1 MKMIRFVAL
10 GALMAGS
17 LATSMMAA
25 GVDGKWECG
34 VKGGDG
40 VVRPLIATLKAD
52 GMKLTGVLNG
62 MNGAPDIQI
71 FDGMAHGDEVM
82 WSSKR
87 PVQNGTVQFN
97 YKGTL
102 AGDELK
108 LDIVRADGQG
118 APMNCTAKK
127 SK

>member
-1 MKMIRFVAL
+1 MKMMMRIMAL
-10 GALMAGS
+10 GAIV
-17 LATSMMAA
+17 AA
-25 GVDGKWECG
+25 SSFAADVDGRWECG

-62 MNGAPDIQI
+62 LAGAPDLEI
-71 FDGMAHGDEVM
+71 FDGMSHGGEVM

-87 PVQNGTVQFN
+87 PIQGGTVQFN
-97 YKGTL
+97 YKGTV
-102 AGDELK
+102 AGDEMK